1 MRKVRNIK
9 TNKIYY
15 GVFSKDKETMNL
27 FTNKSKT
34 KKIDLIATRKEI
46 MTEYE
51 SIF

>member
-15 GVFSKDKETMNL
+15 GVFSDDKETMNL
-27 FTNKSKT
+27 FTNRSET
-34 KKIDLIATRKEI
+34 KEIDLIVTKKEI

-51 SIF
+51 PMF